1 MSNIKNKIT
10 KLMEQT
16 IEQRLIQVEEVITK
30 IEQVLAELQKN
41 TNL

>member
-16 IEQRLIQVEEVITK
+16 IEQRLLQVEEVITK